1 MRKAKPDRDIYFTY
15 SWRGH
20 TRCDYEIV
28 LSWALCAKNALLNNN
43 GFSPAKLIFGRN
55 MNLPNFLD
63 NKLPVQENPTS
74 PYIASHISALYA
86 ARRASVASQSSS
98 KSKLALRK
106 NVRKSGAVF
115 NIGDEVFYKRDDKLA
130 WKGPG
135 RVLG

>member
-1 MRKAKPDRDIYFTY
+1 
-15 SWRGH
+15 
-20 TRCDYEIV
+20 
-28 LSWALCAKNALLNNN
+28 
-43 GFSPAKLIFGRN
+43 

-86 ARRASVASQSSS
+86 ARRASVASESSS
-98 KSKLALRK
+98 KSKLALCK

-115 NIGDEVFYKRDDKLA
+115 NIGDEVFYKRDDKLS

-135 RVLG
+135 RVLGQDGPVVFFRHGSHYIRAHYRRVQLTNPNLDNNNLVKPVMLSP